1 MGDRGEMCLER
12 KKLIPLAASDQA
24 CLDMDW
30 RGIGPRRR
38 KEGEGDYEKGKF
50 DDDMDKNGTL

>member
-1 MGDRGEMCLER
+1 MPGEEKANSLGSLRPGMSGYGLER
-12 KKLIPLAASDQA
+12 DRA
-24 CLDMDW
+24 
-30 RGIGPRRR
+30 